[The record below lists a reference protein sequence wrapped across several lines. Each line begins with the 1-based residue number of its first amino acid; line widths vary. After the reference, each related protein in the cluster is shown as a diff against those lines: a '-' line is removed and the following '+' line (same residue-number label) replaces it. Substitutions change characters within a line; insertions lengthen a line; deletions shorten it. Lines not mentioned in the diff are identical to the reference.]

1 MNTNTQFCSM
11 QNKTQHNSNTVSGIF
26 LLILGVLI
34 TVSLLVLKQFNIL
47 HLNLDVV
54 FAPFVVITLLAY
66 GNKILIYFLLTPLS
80 FIIKLINKVRGS
92 SQKQELNLKQSQS

>member
-11 QNKTQHNSNTVSGIF
+11 KNKTQQNSNTVPEIF
-26 LLILGVLI
+26 ILIALI
-34 TVSLLVLKQFNIL
+34 ALSLLVLKQFNIL

-80 FIIKLINKVRGS
+80 FIIILINKVRGS
-92 SQKQELNLKQSQS
+92 SQKQELNLKQS

>member
-11 QNKTQHNSNTVSGIF
+11 KNKTQQNSNTVPEIF
-26 LLILGVLI
+26 VLILLGLI
-34 TVSLLVLKQFNIL
+34 ALSLLVLKHFNIL

-66 GNKILIYFLLTPLS
+66 GNKILIYFLLSPLS
-80 FIIKLINKVRGS
+80 FTIKLINKVRGF
-92 SQKQELNLKQSQS
+92 SQKQELTLTQS